1 MIEKTKLLEEFKKRI
16 ETMEGE
22 AGAMPVGWKRGLSDA
37 TEVLEIVLNE

>member
-16 ETMEGE
+16 EIMEGE
-22 AGAMPVGWKRGLSDA
+22 GGAMPVGWKLGLSDA